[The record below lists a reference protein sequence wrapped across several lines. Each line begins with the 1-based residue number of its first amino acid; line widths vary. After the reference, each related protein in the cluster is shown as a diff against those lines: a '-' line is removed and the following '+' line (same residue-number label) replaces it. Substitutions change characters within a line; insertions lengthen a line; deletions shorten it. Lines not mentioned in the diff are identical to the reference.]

1 MNCTPRNF
9 LKNHWGENRS
19 VRTGFNADE
28 SALFWGIC
36 HKVHRLVKKGSEL
49 QDLWQKEATSMI
61 LCKCCQVFVQM
72 IMTPLTSRAANP
84 EPSREM
90 INTICQSF
98 GCTTRRPDN
107 RNLCWVGVISASS
120 LNSGSTLGVIDCL
133 LKFFWY
139 WTMPLATQNP
149 MSSTLKAS
157 KCLLSP
163 KHNISKSAYRSEGQ
177 RDL

>member
-19 VRTGFNADE
+19 VRKGFNADE

-61 LCKCCQVFVQM
+61 LCKRCQVFVQM
-72 IMTPLTSRAANP
+72 IRTPLTYRAANP
-84 EPSREM
+84 EPSGEM

-107 RNLCWVGVISASS
+107 RNLCGDWCHQCFIPEFRKYLGGYWLPFKILLISDNA
-120 LNSGSTLGVIDCL
+120 LGHPEPHEFNTEADKV
-133 LKFFWY
+133 
-139 WTMPLATQNP
+139 
-149 MSSTLKAS
+149 
-157 KCLLSP
+157 SP
-163 KHNISKSAYRSEGQ
+163 FP
-177 RDL
+177 